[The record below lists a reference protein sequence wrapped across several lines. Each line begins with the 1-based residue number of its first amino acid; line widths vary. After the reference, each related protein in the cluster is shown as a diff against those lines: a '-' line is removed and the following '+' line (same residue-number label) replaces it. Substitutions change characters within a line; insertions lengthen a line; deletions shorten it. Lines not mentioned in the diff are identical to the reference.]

1 MEVLPCSDVQYVGD
15 SDCAQQSSGTDFIY
29 DTESNSLEHGKEV
42 QVQVGR
48 INELSKEEGNP
59 VERQDEGLGTRDD
72 LPISESHHGGSSFYE
87 HQVESQLLSSG
98 SHDFEDDLNAQ
109 NCCSGPSLVSENS
122 HSIVDAIESESLSNI
137 KEGESTSSEPKWLEN
152 DESVA
157 LWVKWRGKWQAGI
170 RCARVDWPLSTLR
183 AKPTHGRK
191 QYFVIFFPHTRNYSW
206 ADMLLVRS
214 INEFPEPIAY
224 RNHKAGLK
232 MVKDL
237 AVARRYIMQKLAVGM
252 LNIVDQFHSEA
263 LVEAARD
270 VNVWKEFAMESSRC
284 NGYPDL
290 GRMLLKLQ
298 SMILQ
303 SYINSDWLKN
313 SFHSWVQRCQK
324 AQSAES
330 IELLK
335 EELFDSVLWNEVKS
349 LWDAPVQPTLGSEW
363 KTWKHEVMKWFST
376 SHPIS
381 TAGDMGQKGGDG
393 SLNLQVSRKRPKL
406 EVRRAEMHA
415 SQMQTNGSDQ
425 TMTVEIDSDFFSS
438 RDTVNAN
445 LSMAELIKVE
455 DFGKDPS
462 KTDASNNLT
471 GMGRRDGILLEVG
484 NSGLIKTNNVED
496 TKVSEEGKN
505 SVGLPI
511 HTAGVELTPV
521 NEGVSKKSVDLGNK
535 NRQCV
540 AFIESKGRQCVRWAN
555 DGDIY
560 CCVHLASRFIGSS
573 VKAEGTPSG
582 DTPMCEGTTV
592 LGTKCKHRSLYG
604 SSFCKKH
611 RPKNDGKNTS
621 NSPEHLPKRKHEDVI
636 PSSET
641 PYCRDIVLLR
651 DGESPLEVEPVSV
664 LESDAVHGRNSLIE
678 KPEHSSKDCNSTG
691 ILHCI
696 GVYPQ
701 SDFHSCQEN
710 PKRYSLYCDKHLP
723 SWLKRAR
730 NGKSRIVSKEV
741 FIDLLKDCCSLEQK
755 LHLHQA
761 CELFY
766 KLFKSILSL
775 RNPVPME
782 VQLEWALSEASKDFD
797 VGEILM
803 KLVSSEK
810 ERLERL
816 WGFSSREGPPMS
828 PVVEESVPLPL
839 TINDNCDIDMT
850 IRCKICSVEFL
861 DDQELGSHWL
871 ENHRKEAQW
880 FFRGYAC
887 AICLDSFTNKKVLES
902 HVQERHHG
910 PFVEHC
916 LLLQCIP
923 CGSHFGNAEQL
934 WSHVLSS
941 HSADFR
947 LSKVM
952 AAQQPNMSKHE
963 EPLPKIEPVNK
974 ASVENN
980 SENSSGLRKLICRFC
995 GLKFDLLPDLGRHH
1009 QAAHM
1014 GPSLM
1019 GSRPVKK
1026 GVRYYAYKLK
1036 SGRLS
1041 RPQFKKG
1048 LGAVSYRIR
1057 NRATATMKKRLQAS
1071 KSLSTAVIGIQPHIA
1086 KTVNLGGLV
1095 GSQCSEVAK
1104 ILLSKIQ
1111 RAKPRPNNVDIL
1123 SIARTSCCKVSLKA
1137 TLEKKYGVLPE
1148 NVYLKAAKLCSE
1160 HDIQVEWHGEEFVCA
1175 NGCKLIKDPDLMSPL
1190 IPLAN
1195 GFSRLQSA
1203 DSLDH
1208 VGEEWELDESHCVID
1223 SQHLRQSPSHKAI
1236 VLCDDISF
1244 GKEAVPVACVV
1255 DEGLLDSLCI
1265 SGNSSGGQNALSA
1278 LPWKSFTYVTKPL
1291 IDQSLDLDNESL
1303 QLGCGCSHSTCS
1315 SETCDHVY
1323 LFDNDY
1329 EDARD
1334 IYGKRMSRRFPY
1346 DDKGRIILEEGYLVY
1361 ECNHMCG
1368 CNRTCPNRVLQN
1380 GVQVKL
1386 EVFKT
1391 ENKGWGV
1398 RAGEPILCGTFV
1410 CEYIG
1415 EILDYQEANKRFSR
1429 YGREDCSYMY
1439 NIDSHNNDISRL
1451 IESQSRF
1458 VIDATKYGNVSRFIN
1473 HSCSPNL
1480 VNHQVLVESMD
1491 CHRAHIGLYTSQD
1504 ISTGEEL
1511 TFDYRHELLSEE
1523 GYARQ
1528 CGASKCQGRIH

>member
-1 MEVLPCSDVQYVGD
+1 MEVLPCSGVQYAGD
-15 SDCAQQSSGTDFIY
+15 SDCSQQSSGADVVY
-29 DTESNSLEHGKEV
+29 NTESNDCFEKRKQV
-42 QVQVGR
+42 QVQNDR
-48 INELSKEEGNP
+48 TDELLEEGNP
-59 VERQDEGLGTRDD
+59 EERQDDGLGTRGE
-72 LPISESHHGGSSFYE
+72 LRVSEAHHYGSLFNE
-87 HQVESQLLSSG
+87 HQVESQMLSSG
-98 SHDFEDDLNAQ
+98 SCDFQYDDRNAQ
-109 NCCSGPSLVSENS
+109 NCCLGPCLSPVNS
-122 HSIVDAIESESLSNI
+122 HSLVDTVESELPMSI
-137 KEGESTSSEPKWLEN
+137 KEGESTSSEPKWLGN
-152 DESVA
+152 NESVA

-170 RCARVDWPLSTLR
+170 RCARVDWPLSTLK
-183 AKPTHGRK
+183 AKPTHDRK

-206 ADMLLVRS
+206 ADMLLVQS

-224 RNHKAGLK
+224 RSHKVGLK

-237 AVARRYIMQKLAVGM
+237 TVARRYIMQKLAVGM

-263 LVEAARD
+263 LIETARD
-270 VNVWKEFAMESSRC
+270 VNVWKDFAKEASHC
-284 NGYPDL
+284 NVYPDL

-298 SMILQ
+298 RMILQ

-313 SFHSWVQRCQK
+313 SFHSWVQHCQN

-335 EELFDSVLWNEVKS
+335 EELFDSILWNEVRS

-381 TAGDMGQKGGDG
+381 TAGGIGQRGSDG
-393 SLNLQVSRKRPKL
+393 SLNAQVSQKRPKL
-406 EVRRAEMHA
+406 EVRRAETHA
-415 SQMQTNGSDQ
+415 SQVQTNNSDQ

-445 LSMAELIKVE
+445 LSTAELIKVG
-455 DFGKDPS
+455 DFMKDS
-462 KTDASNNLT
+462 TQTDVSNGST
-471 GMGRRDGILLEVG
+471 GRWDGIEVKAG
-484 NSGLIKTNNVED
+484 NSELIKNVNFEV
-496 TKVSEEGKN
+496 TTVNEEGK
-505 SVGLPI
+505 SSMDLQI
-511 HTAGVELTPV
+511 HRTDVDLTPV
-521 NEGVSKKSVDLGNK
+521 NEVVPKKSVDAGNK
-535 NRQCV
+535 NRQCI

-555 DGDIY
+555 DGDVY
-560 CCVHLASRFIGSS
+560 CCVHLASRFTGSS
-573 VKAEGTPSG
+573 AKTEGTPSI

-592 LGTKCKHRSLYG
+592 LGTRCKHRSLYG

-611 RPKNDGKNTS
+611 RPKNYS
-621 NSPEHLPKRKHEDVI
+621 NSTHNSLEHAPKRKHEEI
-636 PSSET
+636 NPSSET
-641 PYCRDIVLLR
+641 PSRRDIVLLK
-651 DGESPLEVEPVSV
+651 DGESPLQVEPVSI
-664 LESDAVHGRNSLIE
+664 LESNAFHGSNNLIE
-678 KPEHSSKDCNSTG
+678 KPEHPIKDCNITQ
-691 ILHCI
+691 IHHCL
-696 GVYPQ
+696 GLYSQ
-701 SDFHSCQEN
+701 SGFHSCHEN

-741 FIDLLKDCCSLEQK
+741 FIDLLKNCCSLEQK

-775 RNPVPME
+775 RNSVPME
-782 VQLEWALSEASKDFD
+782 VQLQWALSEASKDFG
-797 VGEILM
+797 VGEILL

-816 WGFSSREGPPMS
+816 WAFSSKEGAPMS
-828 PVVEESVPLPL
+828 PVKEESVPLPSG
-839 TINDNCDIDMT
+839 INGSCDNEET

-861 DDQELGSHWL
+861 DDRELGSHWL
-871 ENHRKEAQW
+871 ENHKKEAQW

-902 HVQERHHG
+902 HMQERHHG

-916 LLLQCIP
+916 LLLRCIP
-923 CGSHFGNAEQL
+923 CGSHFGNTEQL
-934 WSHVLSS
+934 WSHVQSS

-947 LSKVM
+947 LSTVNVV
-952 AAQQPNMSKHE
+952 QQPNMSKPE
-963 EPLPKIEPVNK
+963 EPPAKVETLNK
-974 ASVENN
+974 VSTENKN
-980 SENSSGLRKLICRFC
+980 SSENSGGLRKLICRFC

-1014 GPSLM
+1014 GPGLV
-1019 GSRPVKK
+1019 GSRPLKK
-1026 GVRYYAYKLK
+1026 GIRYYAYKLK

-1071 KSLSTAVIGIQPHIA
+1071 QLLSTGVISVQPHITE
-1086 KTVNLGGLV
+1086 TVNLGQLV
-1095 GSQCSEVAK
+1095 GSQCSDVAK
-1104 ILLSKIQ
+1104 MLLSKIHK
-1111 RAKPRPNNVDIL
+1111 AKPRPSNVDIL
-1123 SIARTSCCKVSLKA
+1123 SIVRTSCCKVSLKA
-1137 TLEKKYGVLPE
+1137 SLEKKYGVLPE
-1148 NVYLKAAKLCSE
+1148 SVYLKAAKLCSE
-1160 HDIQVEWHGEEFVCA
+1160 HNIQVEWHREEFVCA

-1190 IPLAN
+1190 MPLLN
-1195 GFSRLQSA
+1195 GFTRLCST

-1208 VGEEWELDESHCVID
+1208 VSKEWELDECHFVID
-1223 SQHLRQSPSHKAI
+1223 SEHLRQSPRHKTS

-1255 DEGLLDSLCI
+1255 DECLLDSLGI
-1265 SGNSSGGQNALSA
+1265 YGDGSGGENGLSM
-1278 LPWKSFTYVTKPL
+1278 PWKSFTYVTKPL
-1291 IDQSLDLDNESL
+1291 LDQSLDLDNESL

-1315 SETCDHVY
+1315 PETCDHLY

-1334 IYGKRMSRRFPY
+1334 IYGKPMCGRFPY

-1361 ECNHMCG
+1361 ECNSMCS
-1368 CNRTCPNRVLQN
+1368 CKRTCPNRVLQN
-1380 GVQVKL
+1380 GVRVKL

-1391 ENKGWGV
+1391 KNKGWGV
-1398 RAGEPILCGTFV
+1398 RAGETILRGTFV
-1410 CEYIG
+1410 CEYVG
-1415 EILDYQEANKRFSR
+1415 EILDEHEANKRFTR

-1439 NIDSHNNDISRL
+1439 NIDSHNNDMSRL
-1451 IESQSRF
+1451 IEGQNRF
-1458 VIDATKYGNVSRFIN
+1458 VIDATKCGNVSRFIN

-1491 CHRAHIGLYTSQD
+1491 CHRAHIGLYASQD
-1504 ISTGEEL
+1504 IALGEEL
-1511 TFDYRHELLSEE
+1511 TCDFRYELLPGD
-1523 GYARQ
+1523 GYPCQ
-1528 CGASKCQGRIH
+1528 CGASKCRGRVH